1 MGSPLRSARRSTILW
16 TSAATAALALTLTAC
31 GGGSP
36 SGGSPSGQ
44 APGTGAADDAGPAGR
59 LQTVT
64 VGVMPLVDLAPLH
77 LGIEQGIFADHG
89 LELELQTAQ
98 GGAAIIP
105 AVTSGQQ
112 DFGFSN
118 PTSLL
123 IAASKGLDITVIAPG
138 GSSTGDEATDYGA
151 TVVLPDQDVESAADL
166 EGHTVAVNTLN
177 NISDSTVK
185 EAVRQAGGDPAAV
198 EFVEMPFPNMVAAV
212 QQGTVDSAFLV
223 EPFLTA
229 GLAED
234 LKPVFWNWME
244 VSPDLMASAYFT
256 TSALAE
262 EKPELVAAF
271 QDAMAES
278 ASYAEEHPDQTRAV
292 LETYTSIPPE
302 TLAELRLPR
311 WIDEVSVESL
321 DRLIEISTED
331 GLLEGDLAVED
342 VVLPDAG

>member
-1 MGSPLRSARRSTILW
+1 MGLNLRSERRSIVLW
-16 TSAATAALALTLTAC
+16 SSAAAAVLALSLTAC

-36 SGGSPSGQ
+36 SGD
-44 APGTGAADDAGPAGR
+44 ATATGAADDTGASGEV
-59 LQTVT
+59 QKVT

-77 LGIEQGIFADHG
+77 LGVDQGIFEKHG

-105 AVTSGQQ
+105 AVTSGQA

-123 IAASKGLDITVIAPG
+123 IAASKGLDIKVIAPG

-151 TVVLPDQDVESAADL
+151 TVVLPDSDFESAADL

-185 EAVRQAGGDPAAV
+185 EAVRQDGGDPSAV

-212 QQGTVDSAFLV
+212 EQGTVDAAFLV
-223 EPFLTA
+223 EPFLTM
-229 GLAED
+229 GLAESM
-234 LKPVFWNWME
+234 KPVFWNWME

-256 TSALAE
+256 TGALAE
-262 EKPELVAAF
+262 EDPELVAAF
-271 QDAMAES
+271 HAAMAES
-278 ASYAEEHPDQTRAV
+278 ADYAESHPEETRSI
-292 LETYTSIPPE
+292 LDTYTSIPPE
-302 TLAELRLPR
+302 TAAELRLPR
-311 WIDEVSVESL
+311 WADDINADSL
-321 DRLIEISTED
+321 ERLIEISTED
-331 GLLEGDLAVED
+331 GLLDGGLSVED
-342 VVLPDAG
+342 VVLPDAL